1 MNKPKAVILLSGGL
15 DSTTVL
21 HMNKDK
27 YDLHPLTL
35 NYSQRHSVETFYAG
49 STSKKY
55 LNRNTLNYHLPIF
68 SWADNFSLID
78 RSVKVPDTPLELI
91 GKDSKLPNTFVPGR
105 NSLFLSIAYS
115 YAYCIEADFIFVGF
129 NVMDY
134 SGYPDCRPEYLEQI
148 STALSSGLD
157 RKIVIFAPLIQ
168 SSKQQIKD
176 IADGL
181 YDWKKETW
189 SCYDPQPNF
198 DAMFGADPCGVC
210 DSCKLRGI

>member
-105 NSLFLSIAYS
+105 NSLLMFWIILGNLT
-115 YAYCIEADFIFVGF
+115 V
-129 NVMDY
+129 
-134 SGYPDCRPEYLEQI
+134 
-148 STALSSGLD
+148 ALN
-157 RKIVIFAPLIQ
+157 I
-168 SSKQQIKD
+168 
-176 IADGL
+176 
-181 YDWKKETW
+181 
-189 SCYDPQPNF
+189 
-198 DAMFGADPCGVC
+198 
-210 DSCKLRGI
+210 